1 MNRDLEALTGADP
14 ALRALAARLQ
24 AGPQARLP
32 DGFALRVHGAIASAE
47 RRRRRP
53 VVWSAAAGLMVL
65 LAAGT
70 LLCRPQRPGGA
81 ADLVACQRA
90 DGSFSASTAAPYVQ
104 AFAVMALAR
113 CPGVDRQALTQA
125 VDVLVRTQNAG
136 GGWANDR
143 VSAYNVAALEEAAA
157 AGVPSAGTA
166 YKRGARYLTRHG
178 IPTVTREGLVR
189 IARAAVR
196 QPIPDDGLAR
206 CLASAA
212 QL

>member
-1 MNRDLEALTGADP
+1 MLLLEPSESVPAVRLQVMFSALTVPRTYRTTLFSKGLSP
-14 ALRALAARLQ
+14 GRKTFLHRFLILAAFGSR
-24 AGPQARLP
+24 
-32 DGFALRVHGAIASAE
+32 
-47 RRRRRP
+47 
-53 VVWSAAAGLMVL
+53 
-65 LAAGT
+65 LAA
-70 LLCRPQRPGGA
+70 LSF
-81 ADLVACQRA
+81 DLVA
-90 DGSFSASTAAPYVQ
+90 DSL
-104 AFAVMALAR
+104 FAVMALAR
-113 CPGVDRQALTQA
+113 CPGVDRQALAQA